1 MTEPKFSMQ
10 DGLRGRDGGP
20 YLDDLERR
28 NEENIRAYRE
38 KREPDYERVNADHGS
53 MVPGHLLV
61 DNVYSNPG
69 SSNVGLYDRFN
80 LVPKF
85 QEATPVAEVEENTI
99 ITETNPEGS
108 GAENGQ
114 PPEN

>member
-38 KREPDYERVNADHGS
+38 NREPDYERVNADHGS

-61 DNVYSNPG
+61 DNIYSNPG

-85 QEATPVAEVEENTI
+85 QEVTPVAEVKEDQETTENT
-99 ITETNPEGS
+99 
-108 GAENGQ
+108 
-114 PPEN
+114 PENSGVEGGQSPEN